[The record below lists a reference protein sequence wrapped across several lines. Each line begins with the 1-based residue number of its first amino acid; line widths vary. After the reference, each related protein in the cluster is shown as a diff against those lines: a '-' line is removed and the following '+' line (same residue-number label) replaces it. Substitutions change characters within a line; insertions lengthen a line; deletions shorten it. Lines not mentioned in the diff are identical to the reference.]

1 MGLIKA
7 AVSAVSGNLADQ
19 WLEAIEADNMTET
32 VLVAQG
38 VAVNTGKGSN
48 KKGSSNVVSNGSKI
62 HVYPNQMM
70 LLVENGRIID
80 YSAEEG
86 CYTVDN
92 SSSPSLFNGQFKEAL
107 KETFERFK
115 FGGVPS
121 QSQRVYFINLS
132 EIPGIRYGTKNPI
145 QYFDNFYNAE
155 LFMRCHGCYSIRI
168 TDPIKFFMQTQ
179 LAKVSRF
186 DAAAMNTQYTNEFM
200 TALESAVNQMS
211 ADGKRVSFIQSQS
224 GELCKYMNNCLD
236 ESWRSRKGFEIE
248 TVAINIS
255 YDEQSQKLINMRNQ
269 GAMMSD
275 PTIREGY
282 VQSNIA
288 EGIKAAGS
296 NTAGASQ
303 AFMGMGMGMNAA
315 GGFMSAASEKN
326 AMQMQMQQQQMQAA
340 QQAAAQQASQPQ
352 ASTPAAGEW
361 KCTCGHTNTGKFCAE
376 CGTKMPEET
385 AGWKCSC
392 GHINTGKFCS
402 ECGSKMP
409 EQSES
414 WQCSCGQVN
423 TGKFCSACGKPRS

>member
-32 VLVAQG
+32 VLMAPG
-38 VAVNTGKGSN
+38 VAVNRGKGSN
-48 KKGSSNVVSNGSKI
+48 TKGNSNVISNGSKI

-80 YSAEEG
+80 YCAEEG
-86 CYTVDN
+86 CYTVDS

-121 QSQRVYFINLS
+121 QAQRVYFINLS
-132 EIPGIRYGTKNPI
+132 EITGIRYGTRNPI

-155 LFMRCHGCYSIRI
+155 LFMRCHGTYSIRI
-168 TDPIKFFMQTQ
+168 TDPIKFFMETQ
-179 LAKVSRF
+179 LAKASRF
-186 DAAAMNTQYTNEFM
+186 DVAAMNSQYTEEFM
-200 TALESAVNQMS
+200 TALESTVNQMS
-211 ADGKRVSFIQSQS
+211 ADGKRVSFIQSKS
-224 GELCKYMNNCLD
+224 KELCEYMNSCLD

-248 TVAINIS
+248 AVTINIS

-296 NTAGASQ
+296 NTAGAAQ

-315 GGFMSAASEKN
+315 GGFMGAASQTN

-340 QQAAAQQASQPQ
+340 QQQVSQPQ
-352 ASTPAAGEW
+352 APAAGEW
-361 KCTCGHTNTGKFCAE
+361 KCACGHVNTGKFCAE
-376 CGTKMPEET
+376 CGAKKPEEPE
-385 AGWKCSC
+385 GWKCTC

-402 ECGSKMP
+402 ECGSKKP
-409 EQSES
+409 EQSEE

-423 TGKFCSACGKPRS
+423 KGKFCSGCGKQCS